1 VHKKIIAGFSKLS
14 KVRKIQWVVE
24 TFFKDPDLVMNE
36 LISYWHPGLQ
46 SILDGFIENSIGN
59 FPLPLGIA
67 PNFKINGK
75 VYAIP
80 MAIEESSVIA
90 AASSAAKFWF
100 DRGGFKAEVI
110 DMKKIGQV
118 HFKWQGDKDKLKAIF
133 PDISKKLK
141 EDVQPIIKSMEERG
155 GGIVDVELVDFS
167 DKIAYIYQIKASFYT
182 CDSMGA
188 NFINTVL
195 EQFAISLKE
204 YFNSSKEF
212 SPIEKNLEIIMSIL
226 SNYTPESLVH
236 VEVSCHFD
244 ELANDNSI
252 NDGKQFAEK
261 FKTAIDIAKKDTYRA
276 TTHNKGIFNGID
288 SVIIATG
295 NDFRAVEACGHTFA
309 SRTGSY
315 QSLSDC
321 EISNGIFRFWL
332 DVPLSIGTI
341 GGLTRTH
348 PIAKRSLEMLDNPD
362 AKELMK
368 IVASVGLAQNFGA
381 VKSLVTTGIQKGHM
395 KLHLSNILTFFEAN
409 EKEQKIIFAY
419 FEEKIVS
426 FSEVKTILE
435 KIRSGNFNEK

>member
-100 DRGGFKAEVI
+100 DRGGFKSEVI

-118 HFKWQGDKDKLKAIF
+118 HFKWHGDKNKLKAIF

-141 EDVQPIIKSMEERG
+141 EDVQPIIKSMEDRG
-155 GGIVDVELVDFS
+155 GGIVDVELVDFT
-167 DKIAYIYQIKASFYT
+167 DKIPHIYQIKASFYT

-204 YFNSSKEF
+204 YFNSSEQF
-212 SPIEKNLEIIMSIL
+212 SQNEKNLEIIMSIL
-226 SNYTPESLVH
+226 SNYTPDSLVH
-236 VEVSCHFD
+236 TEVSCHFD

-252 NDGKQFAEK
+252 IDGKQFAEK
-261 FKTAIDIAKKDTYRA
+261 FKTAIDIAKKDPYRA

-295 NDFRAVEACGHTFA
+295 NDFRAVEACGHTYA
-309 SRTGSY
+309 SRSGSY

-332 DVPLSIGTI
+332 DVPLAIGTI

-348 PIAKRSLEMLDNPD
+348 PIAKRSLEMLDNPS

-395 KLHLSNILTFFEAN
+395 KLHLSNILTFFDAN
-409 EKEQKIIFAY
+409 EKEQELVTDY

-426 FSEVKTILE
+426 FSEVKSVLE
-435 KIRSGNFNEK
+435 KIRSGNFHEK